1 MSLGVFS
8 FRLSVST
15 KQRRRVVAPQ
25 IEDIPLDLLIT
36 QSGENI
42 HTQDSRNVALN
53 HRIVTIED
61 LPLDLLITQSG
72 ENIHTQDSRNVA
84 LNHRIVKLLLT
95 EDLNTIITQS
105 GDFID
110 TTE

>member
-53 HRIVTIED
+53 HRIV
-61 LPLDLLITQSG
+61 
-72 ENIHTQDSRNVA
+72 
-84 LNHRIVKLLLT
+84 KLLLT

-105 GDFID
+105 GDFIN

>member
-53 HRIVTIED
+53 HRI
-61 LPLDLLITQSG
+61 
-72 ENIHTQDSRNVA
+72 A
-84 LNHRIVKLLLT
+84 KLLLT

>member
-15 KQRRRVVAPQ
+15 KQRRRVVVPQ
-25 IEDIPLDLLIT
+25 
-36 QSGENI
+36 
-42 HTQDSRNVALN
+42 
-53 HRIVTIED
+53 IED

-84 LNHRIVKLLLT
+84 LNHRLVKLLLT
-95 EDLNTIITQS
+95 EDLNTVITQS
-105 GDFID
+105 GDFIN